1 MYVVPTIS
9 AQEFKVEPVCY
20 EIQHIKKDLNPSE
33 SVEAFTKAIDLIKYA
48 KIPTDQKKNNIEELK
63 INIKNADK
71 IPQFAEEITNLPSL
85 KIVEEHPELEG
96 FSKKLGVKF
105 TEDKGR
111 YAVASEIIEPGQSW
125 N

>member
-1 MYVVPTIS
+1 M
-9 AQEFKVEPVCY
+9 
-20 EIQHIKKDLNPSE
+20 KKDLNPSE

-111 YAVASEIIEPGQSW
+111 YAVASEIIEPG
-125 N
+125 